1 MHRPSP
7 ASPASR
13 SICRRALGVL
23 IAPISSVT
31 GAGRGPPSLPG
42 RVPPVMIS
50 PNGLV
55 STSAGVR
62 GWPVSAPAPFPECPG
77 ARVRPAGA
85 AVSGGPGRRHRPGQQ
100 LPEADLD
107 VTGAHPGDRRLE
119 LGQDLPLPGGVTSA
133 GLGRPAVR
141 LRGFTAR
148 HGSTLPAV
156 APHLH
161 PACAENVCA
170 SWNCVTAERP
180 PIRPGDVTAR
190 WPYRPAG
197 QPAARVSKS
206 KSRPRPRCPSSACG
220 PGVQVPPA
228 ARVSKSACGRVA
240 PAARVSKFAAPGVQ
254 ARPGVQ
260 VPPAARVSKSR
271 PRPGPGAR

>member
-1 MHRPSP
+1 MRAAVAVSIWMHRPSP

-31 GAGRGPPSLPG
+31 GACRGPPSLPG
-42 RVPPVMIS
+42 RVPLVMFS

-85 AVSGGPGRRHRPGQQ
+85 AVSAVRARRHRPGQQ

-107 VTGAHPGDRRLE
+107 FTGAHPGDRRLE
-119 LGQDLPLPGGVTSA
+119 LGQDLPPPGGVTSA

-141 LRGFTAR
+141 LRGFTAA

-170 SWNCVTAERP
+170 SWNCVTAEP
-180 PIRPGDVTAR
+180 PADPAGRCHPVR
-190 WPYRPAG
+190 WPRW
-197 QPAARVSKS
+197 PAAAGAARRSLSKCLAG
-206 KSRPRPRCPSSACG
+206 RALG
-220 PGVQVPPA
+220 PGVRSAREQVARA
-228 ARVSKSACGRVA
+228 ARLSVR
-240 PAARVSKFAAPGVQ
+240 
-254 ARPGVQ
+254 RPG
-260 VPPAARVSKSR
+260 PIRA
-271 PRPGPGAR
+271 RPGPGAR